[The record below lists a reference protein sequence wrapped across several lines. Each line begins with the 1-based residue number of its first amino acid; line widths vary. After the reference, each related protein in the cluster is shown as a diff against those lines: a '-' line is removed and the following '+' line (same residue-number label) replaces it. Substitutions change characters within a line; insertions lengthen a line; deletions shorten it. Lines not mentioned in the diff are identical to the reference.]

1 MDARAAFSVSRS
13 RRNKP
18 LSVDPAAMAHSLV
31 LVGIWRSLQI
41 IFLPQP
47 ERGKRAAIS
56 WLQA

>member
-1 MDARAAFSVSRS
+1 VDARAAFSVSRS

-18 LSVDPAAMAHSLV
+18 LSVDPAMAHSLV
-31 LVGIWRSLQI
+31 LVSIWRSLQI